1 MTSLTIQV
9 KRYCDVMVGNDMNM
23 VMMDAHVTSFVYIA
37 SNVSVK
43 CCPITN
49 TKLACTKKAEFYAE
63 HTDRMLLCSS
73 FKVDN
78 G

>member
-1 MTSLTIQV
+1 
-9 KRYCDVMVGNDMNM
+9 MNM
-23 VMMDAHVTSFVYIA
+23 VMMDAHVTSFAYIA

-73 FKVDN
+73 LM
-78 G
+78 